1 MEKSHHFLEIKRY
14 LKDFEF
20 IIYFI
25 SYDLLS
31 ISWKFYSANKFSDDK
46 FSDDHFSDH
55 HISDESTKHTLFLT
69 AIKCEFFPTRMEMYT
84 FSYTLKKIH
93 FFRHTAKIHFFQ
105 NLHNLPNLLYSCW
118 LKNSTSFSTQQPQSR
133 GARGSRTLTNPLVPK
148 KVSSYEYQPPV
159 RAMKPNLVSLGQ
171 VSVLILL

>member
-1 MEKSHHFLEIKRY
+1 MIYYQLVGN
-14 LKDFEF
+14 F
-20 IIYFI
+20 IPPTSFPMTSFPTTIFPI
-25 SYDLLS
+25 
-31 ISWKFYSANKFSDDK
+31 I
-46 FSDDHFSDH
+46 
-55 HISDESTKHTLFLT
+55 I
-69 AIKCEFFPTRMEMYT
+69 FPTRVQNTHY
-84 FSYTLKKIH
+84 FWQPLNVNFFLHAWKCTLFPTHWKKIY